1 MCSFIFVGY
10 IGGFCIL
17 KMKRSWRQKL
27 QSEGCNKNGDKI
39 HNQSL
44 LKKMYKDKL
53 EQLIEDLYWI
63 LDRIRSGKI
72 SEETGLPIIREMIND
87 FKKDNNQQL

>member
-1 MCSFIFVGY
+1 
-10 IGGFCIL
+10 
-17 KMKRSWRQKL
+17 
-27 QSEGCNKNGDKI
+27 
-39 HNQSL
+39 
-44 LKKMYKDKL
+44 MYKDKL